1 MNNSQSIIVY
11 RSQLEKSI
19 DQSIMSG
26 EFFLVFGVLMVGV
39 FVFCSLYSMLF
50 AVKRK
55 KRITSKWMDDGRINL
70 YCLIASLVAVFI
82 FAKSILI

>member
-11 RSQLEKSI
+11 RSQLEKSV
-19 DQSIMSG
+19 DQAIMSG
-26 EFFLVFGVLMVGV
+26 EFFLIFGVLMVGV
-39 FVFCSLYSMLF
+39 FTFCSLYSILF

-70 YCLIASLVAVFI
+70 YCLIASFIVVFI
-82 FAKSILI
+82 FGKSVLI